1 VTREPAAFIHSARQ
15 GKGRPALVQA
25 RLWRF
30 LPLLILAACEVP
42 AQLNPRLIVRDISG
56 AANET
61 RLPPPGM
68 DRPSPNLASVPP
80 IPQRPDPA
88 ARLALTQ
95 GLQSQRDLLNI
106 PLPEG
111 RPDAP
116 LTEGEAEGRPSI
128 SAAPPRP
135 AVLARAPVIP
145 WTTQAPAR
153 AAQPAGAIEAAP
165 ERITPGEVPALPTAD
180 LLAPALPSPD
190 LLAPAAPRR

>member
-1 VTREPAAFIHSARQ
+1 
-15 GKGRPALVQA
+15 L
-25 RLWRF
+25 L
-30 LPLLILAACEVP
+30 LPLLTLAACEVP
-42 AQLNPRLIVRDISG
+42 AQLNLRLIGRDISG

-88 ARLALTQ
+88 ARLALTL
-95 GLQSQRDLLNI
+95 GLQAQRDLLNI

-116 LTEGEAEGRPSI
+116 LTEGVAEGQPRVP
-128 SAAPPRP
+128 AGPPRP
-135 AVLARAPVIP
+135 AVLARAPFIP

-153 AAQPAGAIEAAP
+153 AAQPAAANEPPP
-165 ERITPGEVPALPTAD
+165 EQITPGDVPALPTAD

-190 LLAPAAPRR
+190 LLAPAPPRR

>member
-1 VTREPAAFIHSARQ
+1 VTREHDRFAQSASQDR
-15 GKGRPALVQA
+15 GLSPLVQA
-25 RLWRF
+25 RLWLL
-30 LPLLILAACEVP
+30 LPLLTLTACEVP
-42 AQLNPRLIVRDISG
+42 GQLNPRLIGRDISG
-56 AANET
+56 AANEA

-95 GLQSQRDLLNI
+95 GLQAQRDLLNI

-116 LTEGEAEGRPSI
+116 LTEGQADGRPSI
-128 SAAPPRP
+128 PAGPPRP

-145 WTTQAPAR
+145 WTTQAPA
-153 AAQPAGAIEAAP
+153 QPAAGEPSPDQVI
-165 ERITPGEVPALPTAD
+165 PGDVPPLPTPD

-190 LLAPAAPRR
+190 LLAPAAPRL

>member
-1 VTREPAAFIHSARQ
+1 M
-15 GKGRPALVQA
+15 
-25 RLWRF
+25 
-30 LPLLILAACEVP
+30 PLLILTACEVP
-42 AQLNPRLIVRDISG
+42 AQLNPRLIGRDLSG
-56 AANET
+56 AANEE

-95 GLQSQRDLLNI
+95 GLQAQRDLLNI

-116 LTEGEAEGRPSI
+116 LIEGQADGRPSI
-128 SAAPPRP
+128 PAGPPSP
-135 AVLARAPVIP
+135 AFLARAPVIP
-145 WTTQAPAR
+145 WTTQASSRA
-153 AAQPAGAIEAAP
+153 AAQPGATGGLSP
-165 ERITPGEVPALPTAD
+165 DPVTPGDVPALPTPD

-190 LLAPAAPRR
+190 LLAPAPPRL